1 MYIFK
6 NAWLSIK
13 RRKGRNLLIGI
24 IILVISCAS
33 AITLAIKN
41 SASNLIE
48 SYENQYQVEATIEVD
63 RSTLMGQGQPGENT
77 SSSTSKEDM
86 KDKFSS
92 ISSLTIDNVN
102 SYGDSDYVT
111 SYYYTNSIG
120 MNSSNIEKASSTS
133 STTSSGTSND
143 DKKGNMPEMES
154 SSDFTLKGYSSIE
167 AMTSFIE
174 GTYTITDG
182 TVDSDFTSD
191 TCVINSELASY
202 NDLSVGDKITLTDP
216 DNTSVT
222 YTLTI
227 TGIFSDNESTS
238 GFQMFSNSV
247 NTIITNTNVIDKIVK
262 KDTSIKTTIT
272 PTFVL
277 DSKDDIDAF
286 TEEVKNKGLN
296 EYLTVSTNLDEVSE
310 ATSSISSLSTY
321 ATTFLIITL
330 VIGAVVLL
338 VINMINIGERKY
350 EIGVLRT
357 IGMKKTT
364 VAFEFMCELFIVA
377 LVSMVLGTGIGAV
390 ASVPTANKLLEN
402 EINNSSTKM
411 QSVSNNF
418 GPGNSTDSS
427 SSGSSNSSSQPD
439 NKGSMPSKVQG
450 VANVEQVKSINAV
463 VDFKVVM
470 ELLLIGLGITLVSSS
485 VAMISIEK
493 FSPLTIL
500 KERS

>member
-6 NAWLSIK
+6 NVWLSIK

-24 IILVISCAS
+24 FILVISCAS

-120 MNSSNIEKASSTS
+120 MNSSNIEKASS
-133 STTSSGTSND
+133 TSSGTSND

-321 ATTFLIITL
+321 ATTFLII
-330 VIGAVVLL
+330 
-338 VINMINIGERKY
+338 Y
-350 EIGVLRT
+350 S
-357 IGMKKTT
+357 
-364 VAFEFMCELFIVA
+364 C
-377 LVSMVLGTGIGAV
+377 
-390 ASVPTANKLLEN
+390 P
-402 EINNSSTKM
+402 
-411 QSVSNNF
+411 
-418 GPGNSTDSS
+418 
-427 SSGSSNSSSQPD
+427 
-439 NKGSMPSKVQG
+439 
-450 VANVEQVKSINAV
+450 SIN
-463 VDFKVVM
+463 
-470 ELLLIGLGITLVSSS
+470 GIRYRNRCCRKCSYCQ
-485 VAMISIEK
+485 
-493 FSPLTIL
+493 
-500 KERS
+500 

>member
-6 NAWLSIK
+6 NVWLSIK

-24 IILVISCAS
+24 FILVISCAS

-120 MNSSNIEKASSTS
+120 MNSSNIEKASS
-133 STTSSGTSND
+133 TSSGTSND

-427 SSGSSNSSSQPD
+427 SSGSSNSTSQSD
-439 NKGSMPSKVQG
+439 NKGSMSSKVQG

>member
-6 NAWLSIK
+6 NVWLSIK

-24 IILVISCAS
+24 FILVISCAS

-41 SASNLIE
+41 SSSNLIE

-86 KDKFSS
+86 NDKFSS

-120 MNSSNIEKASSTS
+120 MNSSNIEKASS
-133 STTSSGTSND
+133 TSSGTSND

-427 SSGSSNSSSQPD
+427 SSGSSNSTSKSD
-439 NKGSMPSKVQG
+439 DKGSMPSKVQG

>member
-24 IILVISCAS
+24 FILVISCAS

-48 SYENQYQVEATIEVD
+48 SYENQYKVEAPIGVD
-63 RSTLMGQGQPGENT
+63 RSTLMGQSQPGENT

-120 MNSSNIEKASSTS
+120 MNSSNIEKASS
-133 STTSSGTSND
+133 TSSGTSND

-427 SSGSSNSSSQPD
+427 SSGSSNSTSQSD
-439 NKGSMPSKVQG
+439 NKGSMSSKVQG

>member
-86 KDKFSS
+86 KDTFSS

-167 AMTSFIE
+167 AMTSFI
-174 GTYTITDG
+174 DG
-182 TVDSDFTSD
+182 IIPSPPRSIHSHFTS
-191 TCVINSELASY
+191 L
-202 NDLSVGDKITLTDP
+202 
-216 DNTSVT
+216 
-222 YTLTI
+222 
-227 TGIFSDNESTS
+227 FRSTH
-238 GFQMFSNSV
+238 
-247 NTIITNTNVIDKIVK
+247 
-262 KDTSIKTTIT
+262 
-272 PTFVL
+272 
-277 DSKDDIDAF
+277 
-286 TEEVKNKGLN
+286 
-296 EYLTVSTNLDEVSE
+296 
-310 ATSSISSLSTY
+310 
-321 ATTFLIITL
+321 
-330 VIGAVVLL
+330 
-338 VINMINIGERKY
+338 
-350 EIGVLRT
+350 
-357 IGMKKTT
+357 
-364 VAFEFMCELFIVA
+364 
-377 LVSMVLGTGIGAV
+377 
-390 ASVPTANKLLEN
+390 
-402 EINNSSTKM
+402 
-411 QSVSNNF
+411 
-418 GPGNSTDSS
+418 
-427 SSGSSNSSSQPD
+427 
-439 NKGSMPSKVQG
+439 
-450 VANVEQVKSINAV
+450 
-463 VDFKVVM
+463 
-470 ELLLIGLGITLVSSS
+470 
-485 VAMISIEK
+485 
-493 FSPLTIL
+493 
-500 KERS
+500 